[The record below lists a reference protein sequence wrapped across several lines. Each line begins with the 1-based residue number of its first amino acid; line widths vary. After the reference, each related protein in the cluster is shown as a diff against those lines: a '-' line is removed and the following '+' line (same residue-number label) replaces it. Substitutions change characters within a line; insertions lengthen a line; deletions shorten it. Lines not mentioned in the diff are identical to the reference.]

1 MRQLHSLS
9 TNNYSQYPGLSPGLT
24 RMRAKFGDPGLSR
37 AISDPQVAM
46 IPVSLV
52 KVVSKP
58 LALNRAGR
66 ERGWAV
72 KADNNGY

>member
-9 TNNYSQYPGLSPGLT
+9 TNNYSQYPGLSPGLFKARGFDT
-24 RMRAKFGDPGLSR
+24 TFNPNAGQIWGSGAVAGDLGPASR
-37 AISDPQVAM
+37 NDSGVIG
-46 IPVSLV
+46 
-52 KVVSKP
+52 
-58 LALNRAGR
+58 AGR